1 MLFISENYKDNEI
14 FTFKKNNSYI
24 SISTP
29 HLKFLD
35 ISNFLAPGCSYS
47 QFLKA
52 YGSELNKGVFPY
64 VSVRFL

>member
-1 MLFISENYKDNEI
+1 MLFISENYNDNEI
-14 FTFKKNNSYI
+14 FAIKKNNSYI

-52 YGSELNKGVFPY
+52 YGSELKKRCIPIRM
-64 VSVRFL
+64 VRFF